1 MEINYLTKKIVIN
14 GREHL
19 SYIINGE
26 HFAEVSENL
35 GGMLEIAVCGDDF
48 TKGYPKEL
56 EGCPAVFLKKPGFMN
71 LEESLYFISFNPL
84 NGREFEFN
92 HQAAVILTSLY
103 DELRKDIKETKNQ
116 NKKTRLK
123 NALNQFLSLEVVTEQ
138 QFNDLFLFKH
148 NHHWTE
154 IYDLPEE
161 KYKNLLEIKK

>member
-1 MEINYLTKKIVIN
+1 
-14 GREHL
+14 
-19 SYIINGE
+19 
-26 HFAEVSENL
+26 
-35 GGMLEIAVCGDDF
+35 
-48 TKGYPKEL
+48 
-56 EGCPAVFLKKPGFMN
+56 MN

-148 NHHWTE
+148 NHYWTE